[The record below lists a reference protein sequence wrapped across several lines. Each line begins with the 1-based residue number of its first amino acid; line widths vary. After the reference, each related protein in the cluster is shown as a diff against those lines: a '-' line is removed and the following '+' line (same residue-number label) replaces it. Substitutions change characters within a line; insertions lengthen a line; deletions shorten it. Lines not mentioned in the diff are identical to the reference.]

1 MTSLEFDSKQI
12 FALLFPMDFPDE
24 FYAILLLFVF
34 TLLINLP
41 FGYARAKTKKYS
53 FRWFLYIHAPIP
65 IIFIVRTFSH
75 IQLEYIPI
83 FVVAAVIG
91 QILGGK
97 LEL

>member
-1 MTSLEFDSKQI
+1 
-12 FALLFPMDFPDE
+12 MDFSDN
-24 FYAILLLFVF
+24 FYAILVLFVI
-34 TLLINLP
+34 TLLLNLP

-83 FVVAAVIG
+83 FVVAAVVG
-91 QILGGK
+91 QIAGGK
-97 LEL
+97 LEF